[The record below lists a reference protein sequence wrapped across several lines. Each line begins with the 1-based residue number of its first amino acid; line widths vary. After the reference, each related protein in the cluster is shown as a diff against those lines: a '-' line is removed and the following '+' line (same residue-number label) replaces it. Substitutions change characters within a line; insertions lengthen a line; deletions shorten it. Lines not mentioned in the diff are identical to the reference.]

1 MNIVFTSIGSYPWHK
16 GENLMNIGLVM
27 KFHDPKL
34 TSSPAYFHVIDEQLL
49 LLAAIKYGITFQEL
63 TDIDMQR
70 ILNQF
75 KLEVEKRN
83 RLFRGI

>member
-1 MNIVFTSIGSYPWHK
+1 MNIVFTSIGSYPWHEMEDLK
-16 GENLMNIGLVM
+16 NIGLVM
-27 KFHDPKL
+27 KFHDPKV
-34 TSSPAYFHVIDEQLL
+34 TSSPAYFHVIDKHLL
-49 LLAAIKYGITFQEL
+49 FLAAIKYGITFEEL
-63 TDIDMQR
+63 TDFDMQR

>member
-1 MNIVFTSIGSYPWHK
+1 
-16 GENLMNIGLVM
+16 MNIGLVM
-27 KFHDPKL
+27 KFHDPKV
-34 TSSPAYFHVIDEQLL
+34 TSSPAYFHVIDENLL
-49 LLAAIKYGITFQEL
+49 FLAAIKYGITFEEL

-83 RLFRGI
+83 RLFRGR